1 MIIRGDKIYR
11 SLEEQ
16 VFKNQWDIEAIQ
28 SQTGML
34 GIKVVAQVVTVEQ
47 LPLVGSDAYNALAY
61 GDAYAVGD
69 DSIPDVSYR
78 YYVKAKLLGVDG
90 WLNLGFI
97 RGEKGATG
105 EKGDKGDAG
114 TISSVNATV
123 DYNTGVPTVDVVM
136 GGTPSNRSFTLNFHN
151 LKGQQGPK
159 GDKGDSGYSSII
171 AYDWDSDYAYPEGTY
186 VIYDTQLYR
195 ALQYVPAGQAL
206 TPDYWVET
214 ILAVDLAQIM
224 EDSSDG
230 LTAIDKVARSES
242 EKIGPIEDDVEAL
255 KAENKALKF
264 KVADLQNIVYD
275 TVVEDAEVVYNA
287 LDVAPIPTYV
297 DVDGSTHKT
306 FDGAETMLKEI
317 HGRSVNVNQLYDHS
331 AWATQTVNGVELENK
346 VGYFTLNG
354 QATASTNVQLCSVSI
369 TGGHTYL
376 LYRDND
382 EAVDPAN
389 NLAFLQLYG
398 GSGNYAQIKNNAT
411 FSGVIWTAQNTSV
424 NGVVRVRINEGT
436 VYTNYYVA
444 PKVVDLTM
452 LYGAGNEPTSV
463 DQVLSDHPW
472 ILTTNE
478 VILDETYS
486 SIVSGIKIS
495 GTSLEWEFT
504 LPSPEELPTG
514 AIIRITPQDSLH
526 WNVEKVVGTTTTVL
540 LEGLTEPYIASLIEL
555 GGTIEVTGNTNKS
568 YARPDVHTI
577 LQIEKA
583 ITTEV

>member
-1 MIIRGDKIYR
+1 MIIRGDKVYR

-16 VFKNQWDIEAIQ
+16 VFKNQWDIQSIQ
-28 SQTGML
+28 EQTGMM

-105 EKGDKGDAG
+105 AKGDKGDAG
-114 TISSVNATV
+114 TISSVAATV

-136 GGTPSNRSFTLNFHN
+136 GGTPSNRSFTLKFHN
-151 LKGQQGPK
+151 LKGEKGEK
-159 GDKGDSGYSSII
+159 GDKGDSGFSSII
-171 AYDWDSDYAYPEGTY
+171 AWDWDSDYAYPEGSY
-186 VIYDTQLYR
+186 VIYDTKLYR
-195 ALQYVPAGQAL
+195 AIRYVPADTPL
-206 TPDYWVET
+206 TPDYWTET

-224 EDSSDG
+224 ELGSDG
-230 LTAIDKVARSES
+230 LTAVDRVARSET

-264 KVADLQNIVYD
+264 KVADLENIVYD
-275 TVVEDAEVVYNA
+275 TIVEDAEVVYNA
-287 LDVAPIPTYV
+287 LDIAPIPTYV
-297 DVDGSTHKT
+297 EVDGSTHKT
-306 FDGAETMLKEI
+306 FNGAETMLKEI

-331 AWATQTVNGVELENK
+331 AWTTQTVNGVEITHFDDGHFSLDGE
-346 VGYFTLNG
+346 GTGSLNV
-354 QATASTNVQLCSVSI
+354 ALCNVSI
-369 TGGHTYL
+369 IAGHKYL

-382 EAVDPAN
+382 EAVDAGDN
-389 NLAFLQLYG
+389 NAFLQIYG

-411 FSGVIWTAQNTSV
+411 FTGVIWTAVNSNV

-436 VYTNYYVA
+436 VYTNYWVSV
-444 PKVVDLTM
+444 KVVDLTM
-452 LYGAGNEPTSV
+452 VYGAGNEPTSV
-463 DQVLSDHPW
+463 DQVLSDNPW

-478 VILDETYS
+478 VILGELYS
-486 SIVSGIKIS
+486 SVVAGVQINSADALTS
-495 GTSLEWEFT
+495 WTFMLPAPETLGTNDVIHFT
-504 LPSPEELPTG
+504 AQGST
-514 AIIRITPQDSLH
+514 
-526 WNVEKVVGTTTTVL
+526 WNVEKVSDGVTTTLMT
-540 LEGLTEPYIASLIEL
+540 GLTEPDIATLIEL
-555 GGTIEVTGNTNKS
+555 NGSIEIVGNANKE
-568 YARPDVHTI
+568 YVRPDVSTI

-583 ITTEV
+583 EV